1 MEGTMGDEEHD
12 KSIIEKTIETVKDIA
27 TKASDAAKK
36 ALEPEPPKPG
46 EEVVFLPAAGDGF
59 ADPLMPSA
67 LMMPVV
73 VKTRAAKRKVPAKKA
88 AAKKAAKKSS
98 KKSVTKRKAAKAW
111 KPAAGRKAFAKNK
124 TTKNSAKKKKAKR

>member
-36 ALEPEPPKPG
+36 ALEPEPPKSG

-59 ADPLMPSA
+59 SDPFIPSA
-67 LMMPVV
+67 LMNPAVL
-73 VKTRAAKRKVPAKKA
+73 KTRAAKREGPPNKTATTKTAKKTSQ
-88 AAKKAAKKSS
+88 KTR
-98 KKSVTKRKAAKAW
+98 TK
-111 KPAAGRKAFAKNK
+111 
-124 TTKNSAKKKKAKR
+124 

>member
-12 KSIIEKTIETVKDIA
+12 KSIIEKTVETVKDIA

-36 ALEPEPPKPG
+36 ALGPERPKPG
-46 EEVVFLPAAGDGF
+46 EDVVFLPAAGDGL

-73 VKTRAAKRKVPAKKA
+73 VKNPSRQEEGPSKESCCDESGQKVVEEVCNEKESRESVETRSR
-88 AAKKAAKKSS
+88 
-98 KKSVTKRKAAKAW
+98 TE
-111 KPAAGRKAFAKNK
+111 GCCEE
-124 TTKNSAKKKKAKR
+124 

>member
-1 MEGTMGDEEHD
+1 MGDEEHD

-36 ALEPEPPKPG
+36 ALEPEPPKSG

-73 VKTRAAKRKVPAKKA
+73 VKTRAAKRKVPAKKT

-98 KKSVTKRKAAKAW
+98 KKSVTKGKPRKRGN
-111 KPAAGRKAFAKNK
+111 PQPDGRLLQRIRPPR
-124 TTKNSAKKKKAKR
+124 TLRRKRRRNANNG